1 MNKQKRIGYVMAYSE
16 GHNNYGTSLQ
26 GYALLR
32 KMQQFGYDVEII
44 YYVKQLSFRQK
55 ISYVVNAIKAKET
68 RMLTRQLSSIYNR
81 KVHSAYY
88 ECLKYRTLAVNAY
101 KEKKLKPF
109 FHRYVGFDKLREGSK
124 GYDLI
129 IVGSDQVWMP
139 LSLPNKFFN
148 LLFAVDEVKK
158 VAYASS
164 FGVSEIPKF
173 QRKATGEYLDR
184 FSKIGVREQKGKE
197 IVESLSTMTATVV
210 ADPTLLFTKDEWD
223 SEIYQ
228 TISNTTLSNITRA
241 NGKPYIFCYL
251 ISPNEEARK
260 QSKELSRRTGLPI
273 ITIRHMEQYRAI
285 DEKIG
290 DEVPYSVDP
299 NDFVRYI
306 SHASYVC
313 TDSFHCTVFSIIY
326 HRQFITFYR
335 TKNMN
340 KSSRNSRIES
350 LFNVLGIGKEH
361 IYQGDMNSINEPI
374 NWDLVECNLS
384 KLREDS
390 ITFLRNALQ

>member
-26 GYALLR
+26 GYALLK
-32 KMQQFGYDVEII
+32 KMQQLGYDVEII
-44 YYVKQLSFRQK
+44 HYVKQLSFRQK
-55 ISYVVNAIKAKET
+55 VSYVINAIKAKET
-68 RMLTRQLSSIYNR
+68 RMLTRQLFSIYNK

-88 ECLKYRTLAVNAY
+88 EGLKYRTLAVNAY
-101 KEKKLKPF
+101 KEKKLKPY
-109 FHRYVGFDKLREGSK
+109 FHRYVGFDRLREGSK
-124 GYDLI
+124 EYDLI

-148 LLFAVDEVKK
+148 LLFVVDEVKK

-173 QRKATGEYLDR
+173 QRRATGEYLDR

-197 IVESLSTMTATVV
+197 IVESLSSMTARVV
-210 ADPTLLFTKDEWD
+210 VDPTLLFTKDEWD
-223 SEIYQ
+223 SEICQ
-228 TISNTTLSNITRA
+228 TISNTTQSNITRA
-241 NGKPYIFCYL
+241 NGKSYIFCYL
-251 ISPNEEARK
+251 ISPNEEARE
-260 QSKELSRRTGLPI
+260 QSKELSQRTGLPI
-273 ITIRHMEQYRAI
+273 IVIRHMEQYRAI
-285 DEKIG
+285 DETIG

-299 NDFVRYI
+299 NDFIRYI

-313 TDSFHCTVFSIIY
+313 TDSFHCTVFSILY
-326 HRQFITFYR
+326 HRKFITFYR

-390 ITFLRNALQ
+390 IAFLRNALK